1 MHFNSLDYLNAFYN
15 AFQNQWKQRHQLS
28 TNDDYLDSLLYDH
41 SPLPISQELTNHQQ
55 KPGTSE
61 NDFARSGY
69 TPPFTSSK
77 RTKDYLVENVSSH
90 ATDLIRKLL
99 FQSQDGSST
108 CSDSDGSGCKTT
120 VDEGRH
126 GHNDEKLRIQS
137 NMIALHVFSFLYSED
152 FVEIVVSH
160 LDELVEPDVDFN
172 SECSDINIQPEA
184 NNYISL
190 GDSVKETVVPDN
202 YDIEVDLVEAH
213 SPTIVDVVNAVDKIV
228 GDDSSCK
235 DKETVY
241 PTMKSISDLSA
252 SPSSLQQHVV
262 DALRPT
268 QKLFN
273 HGDHLIS
280 EQVKASIMGEN
291 LHLLPRKVIRE
302 MKAVKYL
309 VKHVDS
315 YSYDTNFESPSIGE
329 ALSKN
334 VQMEANISPAVQ
346 VDNIPLN
353 PNDKLS
359 AIAYDI
365 AKELSAEE
373 LMGHFSINKY
383 FKEDLMKTEVKKSDS
398 DEYVDKKAPEQL
410 FTEYNSNDTFAAD
423 SGQII
428 AGGDTDMLFE
438 EHSNTTTSSK
448 SRTRTWNRRN
458 RGDKSRDQSGKSR
471 RLSSKSKKVQREG
484 KIDAK
489 MERDAAFL
497 LECERIMSLYVLYAY
512 YKLLLIHIYPFL
524 DYWME

>member
-1 MHFNSLDYLNAFYN
+1 
-15 AFQNQWKQRHQLS
+15 
-28 TNDDYLDSLLYDH
+28 
-41 SPLPISQELTNHQQ
+41 
-55 KPGTSE
+55 
-61 NDFARSGY
+61 
-69 TPPFTSSK
+69 
-77 RTKDYLVENVSSH
+77 
-90 ATDLIRKLL
+90 
-99 FQSQDGSST
+99 
-108 CSDSDGSGCKTT
+108 
-120 VDEGRH
+120 
-126 GHNDEKLRIQS
+126 
-137 NMIALHVFSFLYSED
+137 
-152 FVEIVVSH
+152 
-160 LDELVEPDVDFN
+160 
-172 SECSDINIQPEA
+172 
-184 NNYISL
+184 
-190 GDSVKETVVPDN
+190 
-202 YDIEVDLVEAH
+202 
-213 SPTIVDVVNAVDKIV
+213 
-228 GDDSSCK
+228 
-235 DKETVY
+235 
-241 PTMKSISDLSA
+241 
-252 SPSSLQQHVV
+252 
-262 DALRPT
+262 
-268 QKLFN
+268 
-273 HGDHLIS
+273 
-280 EQVKASIMGEN
+280 MGEN